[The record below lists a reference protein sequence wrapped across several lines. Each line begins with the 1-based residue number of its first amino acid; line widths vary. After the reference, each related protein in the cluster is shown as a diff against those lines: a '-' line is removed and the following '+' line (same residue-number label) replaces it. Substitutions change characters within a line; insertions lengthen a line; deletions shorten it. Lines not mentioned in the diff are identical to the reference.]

1 MRKGNIT
8 IGEGT
13 YINGNERIVT
23 GTNSKIIIGKNC
35 AIGRFFGCASITHD
49 LERPTKTDDYSTH
62 LQKEAD
68 IIIGDCVWI
77 GEKVTI
83 REGVTIGNY
92 AVIGAN
98 SVVTKDVKEFE
109 IVGGVPAKHIRFNTE
124 HYLYDNRDM
133 RN

>member
-13 YINGNERIVT
+13 YINAYERIVT
-23 GTNSKIIIGKNC
+23 GSKSKVVIGKNC
-35 AIGRFFGCASITHD
+35 AIGRFFSCAARTHD
-49 LERPTKTDDYSTH
+49 LNRPTKTEDYPMH

-77 GEKVTI
+77 GDGVVIK
-83 REGVTIGNY
+83 EGVTIGSY

-124 HYLYDNRDM
+124 HYLYANRNL